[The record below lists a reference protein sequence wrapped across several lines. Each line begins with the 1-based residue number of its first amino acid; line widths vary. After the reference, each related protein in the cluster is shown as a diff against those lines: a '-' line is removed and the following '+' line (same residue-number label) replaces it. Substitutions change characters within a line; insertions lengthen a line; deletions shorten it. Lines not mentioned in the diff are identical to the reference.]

1 MFRRLVAPLSVL
13 TLAFALS
20 ACNDTWQGAKEDTGE
35 NLKAT
40 GQAIENAGES
50 VKK

>member
-1 MFRRLVAPLSVL
+1 MLRRIAAPLSVL
-13 TLAFALS
+13 ALAFTLA

-40 GQAIENAGES
+40 GQAIEKAGDK
-50 VKK
+50 VKN